1 MTLERRIKEALS
13 AMDEVQPSIDLWAR
27 VSVSIDED
35 RLRRRR
41 VRFLLLSIAT
51 VVATLV
57 AAGWW
62 FRVETTIGRWGID
75 WRAMEVLES
84 LVLVLLV
91 VTLGPAIRRFG
102 DGYAGAIFRSNPE
115 TGDRFIRLLDV
126 AYYLVFCGFVLMTA
140 EFERPVAAGWGVG
153 EQLGEAT
160 SRIGGLLMAMGLLH
174 AVTILVLPLV
184 GLVFTAVWRQRR
196 LPRWVNLLLLIVGVA
211 TAGWVLQTS
220 LGIVSMGFG
229 G

>member
-13 AMDEVQPSIDLWAR
+13 AVDEVQPSVDLWAR
-27 VSVSIDED
+27 VSGSIDED
-35 RLRRRR
+35 RDRRRR
-41 VRFLLLSIAT
+41 VRLVMLSISA
-51 VVATLV
+51 VAALLV

-62 FRVETTIGRWGID
+62 FRVETTIGRSGVE

-84 LVLVLLV
+84 LVLMLLV
-91 VTLGPAIRRFG
+91 VVLGPAIRRFG
-102 DGYAGAIFRSNPE
+102 DGYAGAIFRTSPA

-126 AYYLVFCGFVLMTA
+126 AYYLVFSGFILVTA
-140 EFERPVAAGWGVG
+140 DFDRPLAASLGVG

-160 SRIGGLLMAMGLLH
+160 SRIGGLLLAMGLLH

-184 GLVFTAVWRQRR
+184 GLVFTAGWRQKQ
-196 LPRWVNLLLLIVGVA
+196 LPRWVNILLLIVGVA